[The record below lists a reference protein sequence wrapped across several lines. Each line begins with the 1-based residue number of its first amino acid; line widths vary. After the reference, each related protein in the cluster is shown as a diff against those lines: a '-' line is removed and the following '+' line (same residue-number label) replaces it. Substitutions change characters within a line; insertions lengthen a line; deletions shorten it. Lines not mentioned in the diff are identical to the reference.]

1 MAKPKTTFFCS
12 ECGAES
18 VTWKGQCAACG
29 AWNTLTEAPSA
40 PKAGR
45 GGGVRKAGWTGK
57 AGGGLVALD
66 QVSGKSEAR
75 RFTSGIGEFDRAL
88 GGGLVEGSVVLI
100 GGDPGIGKSTLLLQT
115 LAGADCPQ
123 RLYVTG
129 EESAE
134 QVSDR
139 AERLG
144 VPKTNIS
151 VMAET
156 CLEDIELAVD
166 EVLPSQ
172 GRGLLVADSI
182 QTLYSNSVE
191 SAAGTVSQV
200 RECAVRLTRLAKTRG
215 ITVVLIGHV
224 TKDGNLAGPRV
235 LEHLVDTVL
244 YFEGDPQSPHRL
256 VRAIKNRFGAAQ
268 ELGAFEMTER
278 GLVSVDN
285 PSAMFLGDERGSA
298 SGSCAFA
305 YQEGS
310 RPMLLEIQALVDDSQ
325 STNARRLAI
334 GMDTNRLAML
344 LAVLHKHG
352 QLATADQDVFVNV
365 VGGLRIT
372 DTGIDLPVLFA
383 MISSIRGR
391 PLTKDLVCF
400 GEVGLTGELRP
411 VQRGGDRLREAARLG
426 FKFAIVPERN
436 LPDKPI
442 RGIEV
447 IGAKNLA
454 VALDRLHALE
464 SAQ

>member
-1 MAKPKTTFFCS
+1 MAKDKTVFFCG

-18 VTWKGQCAACG
+18 ASWKGQCSACK
-29 AWNTLTEAPSA
+29 AWNTLKEAPTGGGSKGA
-40 PKAGR
+40 KR
-45 GGGVRKAGWTGK
+45 GGRAGWTGQ
-57 AGGGLVALD
+57 AGAGVVALD
-66 QVSGKSEAR
+66 GVSGKSEAR
-75 RFTSGIGEFDRAL
+75 RFSSGVSEFDRAL
-88 GGGLVEGSVVLI
+88 GGGMVEGSVILI

-115 LAGADCPQ
+115 LAGVQCEQ

-129 EESAE
+129 EESVE

-139 AERLG
+139 ADRLG
-144 VPKTNIS
+144 LPKTNIH

-156 CLEDIELAVD
+156 CLEDIVAAVD
-166 EVLPSQ
+166 EALPAR

-215 ITVVLIGHV
+215 LTVVLIGHV
-224 TKDGNLAGPRV
+224 TKEGNLAGPRV

-268 ELGAFEMTER
+268 ELGAFEMTEK

-285 PSAMFLGDERGSA
+285 PSAMFLGEDRGKA

-325 STNARRLAI
+325 ATNARRLAI

-372 DTGIDLPVLFA
+372 DTGIDLPALFA

-391 PLTKDLVCF
+391 PLSKDMICF

-411 VQRGGDRLREAARLG
+411 VQRAGDRLREAARLG
-426 FKFAIVPERN
+426 FKYAIVPERN
-436 LPDKPI
+436 MPDKPI
-442 RGIEV
+442 KGMEV
-447 IGAKNLA
+447 IGARNLA
-454 VALDRLHALE
+454 VALDKLANLE
-464 SAQ
+464 SSM